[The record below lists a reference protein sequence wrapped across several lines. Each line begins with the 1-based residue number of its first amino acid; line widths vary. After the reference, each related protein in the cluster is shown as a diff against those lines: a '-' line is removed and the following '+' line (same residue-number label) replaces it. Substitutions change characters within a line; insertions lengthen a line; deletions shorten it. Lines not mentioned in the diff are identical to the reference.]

1 MQWAEAC
8 VKASCTEE
16 RVEFQQH
23 YLTHTFAKLIINV

>member
-16 RVEFQQH
+16 RAEIQQH
-23 YLTHTFAKLIINV
+23 YLTHTFTSLINNV